1 MSSLNKTPHYNL
13 SQFGDSP
20 DDKPSWR
27 GDYTADMSRIDAQ
40 MYRNAT
46 DVTTATGIAN
56 DAKTTARSAQTE
68 AQSAHTEI
76 QSVRETAQSAQSTA
90 QSAQKEIQSVR
101 ETAQS
106 ARTEV
111 QEVRGTVDAQG
122 SYFTALGI
130 DSAVDAQNLA
140 SLIKTKGN
148 VAANGIVTD
157 GSKDVTNAINVFI
170 QSSDV
175 PGVYFPAGIYK
186 ISNSIN
192 LPKNTDH
199 PYGFYADPG
208 AVFVATASMSDM
220 MVVGGVSKKGR
231 WIENYTIKG
240 GVFMCQGLAQNAI
253 RFTSA
258 IRGVKLSDVTVQDA
272 VNAAILMENTAPVD
286 TLMSNIRINYVDRSQ
301 SSKPVQSKYG
311 IKVNGTDW
319 QLSGLY
325 ASHCNKFVY
334 SAGTLVVD
342 NVHVFNE
349 YGDPVSCGINIQS
362 GFLQASNIYADTTD
376 VAISAKKDD
385 GTFSSSTKMYCT
397 NVKHYFYREINRPV
411 RTFEVHDNA
420 YFMAGN
426 VSTSYKEKTSPTYVF
441 YYAKDNG
448 SFSNNA
454 YNAYTYAIEPNGI
467 QNTFATVQEN
477 SHVSNMYTVASG
489 HTHVA
494 GDGVC
499 IGWIPDAPVSG
510 HCAVTFIPQSE
521 NNYNVSST
529 IAQFRIALPSSG
541 GIPTNM
547 HVTCFNINESDGSV
561 KYINGIGCYAN
572 REYLHFGVKAA
583 VADASGRKYYPLYLY
598 NASKALGYVPD
609 INFWIF
615 GTNNSPHFAWHKW
628 ESGLSDS
635 SFILH
640 T

>member
-27 GDYTADMSRIDAQ
+27 GDYTADMSRIDEQ

-46 DVTTATGIAN
+46 DITTATSIAN
-56 DAKTTARSAQTE
+56 DAKTTAQSAQTE
-68 AQSAHTEI
+68 AQSAQTAI
-76 QSVRETAQSAQSTA
+76 QSVRTEVQSAQTEL
-90 QSAQKEIQSVR
+90 QGVR
-101 ETAQS
+101 ET
-106 ARTEV
+106 
-111 QEVRGTVDAQG
+111 VDVQG

-130 DSAVDAQNLA
+130 DSATDAQNLV
-140 SLIKTKGN
+140 SLIRAKGN

-157 GSKDVTNAINVFI
+157 GSKDVTNAINAFI

-258 IRGVKLSDVTVQDA
+258 IRGVNLSDITVQDA

-301 SSKPVQSKYG
+301 SSTPIQSKYG

-325 ASHCNKFVY
+325 ASHCNKFVH
-334 SAGTLVVD
+334 SAGTLVAD

-349 YGDPVSCGINIQS
+349 YGNPASCGINIQS

-411 RTFEVHDNA
+411 RTFEVHANA

-426 VSTSYKEKTSPTYVF
+426 VSTSFKEETSPTYVF
-441 YYAKDNG
+441 YYAKDDG

-454 YNAYTYAIEPNGI
+454 YNAYTYAIEPSGI

-477 SHVSNMYTVASG
+477 SHISNMYSVAGG

-499 IGWIPDAPVSG
+499 IGWIPDAPLSG

-529 IAQFRIALPSSG
+529 IAHFRIALPSSG
-541 GIPTNM
+541 GVPTNM
-547 HVTCFNINESDGSV
+547 HVTCFNVSETDGTV
-561 KYINGIGCYAN
+561 TYINGIGNFAN
-572 REYLHFGVKAA
+572 KGYLHFGVKAA
-583 VADASGRKYYPLYLY
+583 VTDASGKKYYPLYLY
-598 NASKALGYVPD
+598 NASSALGYVPG

-615 GTNNSPHFAWHKW
+615 GTNNSPHFAWHEW
-628 ESGLSDS
+628 ESGLTDS